1 MLLVH
6 DRLWD
11 LGNKKGCPQ
20 EQGQQEESQNRKP
33 TEMGRKGAYFLR
45 KIRSMLITWE
55 ERGTG

>member
-20 EQGQQEESQNRKP
+20 EQGQQEESENRKP

-45 KIRSMLITWE
+45 KIRSMLIT
-55 ERGTG
+55 